1 MRKLD
6 RHLRSVERN
15 ETVTVGMYLLHLNV
29 RAQLSGGGGGG
40 WGERGSRVE
49 AGADWPQ
56 GIKGSFTSENIATAT
71 GQGKAF
77 CAPGGG
83 GMIQ

>member
-29 RAQLSGGGGGG
+29 RAQLSGGGGWGG
-40 WGERGSRVE
+40 GV
-49 AGADWPQ
+49 AGLRPVQ
-56 GIKGSFTSENIATAT
+56 TGRKSSFTSENIATAT